1 LSGYV
6 DEQLSDIPVRAE
18 DDFQPAAIAQRWH
31 VLWTKSNCEQS
42 VFEQLASGGFDVL
55 LPTVDKWSRRKHA
68 RCLYRAPLFP
78 GYLFVRHAMDKSG
91 YIEISKA
98 RGLVRILGERW
109 DKLATVP
116 DDEIEAI
123 RKVNQSDLP
132 RMPHPYLRLGQTVRI
147 ISGPLAN
154 VQGVLVRQ
162 ESKRGL
168 LVLSIELLRRSLAV
182 EVDCT
187 LVATI

>member
-1 LSGYV
+1 
-6 DEQLSDIPVRAE
+6 
-18 DDFQPAAIAQRWH
+18 

-42 VFEQLASGGFDVL
+42 VYQQLAASGFEVL

-78 GYLFVRHAMDKSG
+78 GYLFVHHAIDKSS
-91 YIEISKA
+91 YIEICKA

-116 DDEIEAI
+116 DREIESI
-123 RKVNQSDLP
+123 RRVNMSDMP
-132 RMPHPYLRLGQTVRI
+132 RMPHPYLKVGQTVRI
-147 ISGPLAN
+147 VSGPLAN
-154 VQGVLVRQ
+154 VEGVFVKE

-187 LVATI
+187 LVAAV

>member
-1 LSGYV
+1 MYERS
-6 DEQLSDIPVRAE
+6 EQTVTP
-18 DDFQPAAIAQRWH
+18 QWH

-42 VFEQLASGGFDVL
+42 VHEQLQSKGFETL

-78 GYLFVRHAMDKSG
+78 GYLFVRQAMDKSN
-91 YIEISKA
+91 YIEICKA

-116 DDEIEAI
+116 DVEVEAI
-123 RKVNQSDLP
+123 RKINQTDMT
-132 RMPHPYLRLGQTVRI
+132 RMPYPYLRVGQNVRI
-147 ISGPLAN
+147 IGGPLAN
-154 VQGVLVRQ
+154 VEGIFVKS
-162 ESKRGL
+162 EPKTGL

-187 LVATI
+187 LVALA